1 MIHRI
6 HIALLT
12 AAAALLSACGGGD
25 PAPGTPP
32 SVDATAVPAAITTA
46 PQSATV
52 LELQTA
58 TLSVAASGSAPFTY
72 RWQRS
77 VDGTTWVD
85 IAGATGDSYTTPQLL
100 RTDSG
105 QLLRVIVGNAAQPP
119 AVSAAAQLTVTPDAA
134 VVLASGGTVSGDN
147 GNIRLDVPADT
158 LLGPTRFRFT
168 PLDALPGLPTEY
180 ELVPGT
186 GYRIDHE
193 GPGLVPE
200 MPVTVTFRSAAARP
214 TSAKTVM
221 LAASASRSVRAASPS
236 GSSYGFFM
244 ACQEGSDGQLVPFE
258 DAQQGEAKGFIILC
272 PNAPDGSPPG
282 GSTTVGE
289 VRPAPEL
296 RPSITQQPL
305 NAAVATPQPVAF
317 SVVATGHAPLRY
329 AWLRN
334 GATIPGATS
343 ATYTIDAPT
352 ASDNGAHFS
361 VIVTNSLGQA
371 VSREALLTIGE
382 APLKGPTD
390 IAFGA
395 SGDAYIADTFNNA
408 IRKLSVAGVL
418 STYAGEASLSGVSPP
433 VASVM
438 LASPF
443 GVVSDLSGNLYVA
456 EFSAH
461 RIRKISPDGLVSNF
475 AGEGGVF
482 GSADGVGTA
491 ARFSNPQGLAIDGAD
506 NLYVADTGNQTIR
519 KITPAGVVT
528 TLAGQ
533 AREFGFAD
541 GTGSA
546 ARFNVPRGIA
556 SDTLGDVYVADSSN
570 QVIRRITPDGVVTT
584 IAGAPGVA
592 GSQDGAAAAARFKD
606 PPGIAVDAAGNLYV
620 ADQGNHTIRKITPD
634 GVVSTIAGLAGAAGY
649 ADGSGSAARFN
660 NPEGIAVDAAG
671 NVYVADRGNSA
682 IRRITPAGVVST
694 VF

>member
-1 MIHRI
+1 
-6 HIALLT
+6 
-12 AAAALLSACGGGD
+12 
-25 PAPGTPP
+25 
-32 SVDATAVPAAITTA
+32 
-46 PQSATV
+46 
-52 LELQTA
+52 
-58 TLSVAASGSAPFTY
+58 
-72 RWQRS
+72 
-77 VDGTTWVD
+77 
-85 IAGATGDSYTTPQLL
+85 
-100 RTDSG
+100 
-105 QLLRVIVGNAAQPP
+105 
-119 AVSAAAQLTVTPDAA
+119 
-134 VVLASGGTVSGDN
+134 
-147 GNIRLDVPADT
+147 
-158 LLGPTRFRFT
+158 
-168 PLDALPGLPTEY
+168 
-180 ELVPGT
+180 
-186 GYRIDHE
+186 
-193 GPGLVPE
+193 
-200 MPVTVTFRSAAARP
+200 
-214 TSAKTVM
+214 M
-221 LAASASRSVRAASPS
+221 LAR
-236 GSSYGFFM
+236 
-244 ACQEGSDGQLVPFE
+244 
-258 DAQQGEAKGFIILC
+258 
-272 PNAPDGSPPG
+272 
-282 GSTTVGE
+282 
-289 VRPAPEL
+289 
-296 RPSITQQPL
+296 
-305 NAAVATPQPVAF
+305 
-317 SVVATGHAPLRY
+317 
-329 AWLRN
+329 
-334 GATIPGATS
+334 
-343 ATYTIDAPT
+343 
-352 ASDNGAHFS
+352 
-361 VIVTNSLGQA
+361 
-371 VSREALLTIGE
+371 
-382 APLKGPTD
+382 
-390 IAFGA
+390 
-395 SGDAYIADTFNNA
+395 
-408 IRKLSVAGVL
+408 
-418 STYAGEASLSGVSPP
+418 
-433 VASVM
+433 
-438 LASPF
+438 PF

-461 RIRKISPDGLVSNF
+461 RIRKITPDGLVSNF

-546 ARFNVPRGIA
+546 ARFNGPRGIA